1 MVVSPSP
8 IEFRLLRQGGY
19 LLGLHRFSPQKTT
32 PAPGHQKRGFGKLIW
47 DFPMLVSGCPAPPAS
62 GGLIRIKPS
71 GDDAINALADRFTAV
86 KSIVKPIRALKRAQY
101 QCFA

>member
-1 MVVSPSP
+1 
-8 IEFRLLRQGGY
+8 
-19 LLGLHRFSPQKTT
+19 
-32 PAPGHQKRGFGKLIW
+32 
-47 DFPMLVSGCPAPPAS
+47 MLVSGCPAPPAS